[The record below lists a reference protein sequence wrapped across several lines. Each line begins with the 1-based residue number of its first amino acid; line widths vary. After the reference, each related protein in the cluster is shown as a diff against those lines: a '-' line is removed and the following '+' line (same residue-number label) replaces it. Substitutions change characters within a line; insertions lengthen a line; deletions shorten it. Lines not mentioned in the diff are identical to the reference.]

1 MKQLTNKQVYGAA
14 IIIGIFIASAILTG
28 FIETDDDYSDD
39 NEYVEAPVDTVEI
52 KKIPQSQMAQGD
64 QPVETAKKP
73 VRSPEVE
80 GDPMEELNSLI
91 GLNQVKAEVKS
102 LSDLIKVQK
111 EREALGMKN
120 PDITYHCV
128 FSGNPGTGKTTVAR
142 ILARIYKNLGVL
154 KSGHLVETDRS
165 GLVAEY
171 VGQTAMKTNELIDS
185 ALGGVLF
192 IDEAYALAD
201 RSSGDYGSEAI
212 ATLLKR
218 MEDDRDNLVVIV
230 AGYTNEMEEFV
241 ASNPG
246 LRSRFTR
253 FINFPD
259 YSSEELYGI
268 FMLRVNRYGYKLD
281 NDADAYLKDRLKYV
295 FNHKNRNFG
304 NGRYV
309 RNLFES
315 CVTYQSSRLSPIKDP
330 TKEQLQQITKEDIE
344 NAYKQVVQ

>member
-1 MKQLTNKQVYGAA
+1 MNQLSNKQVFGSA
-14 IIIGIFIASAILTG
+14 IIIGIFIAAAILTG
-28 FIETDDDYSDD
+28 FIPNDDDSSDD
-39 NEYVEAPVDTVEI
+39 DEIIEALMDSVRINKV
-52 KKIPQSQMAQGD
+52 PQSQIVQGK
-64 QPVETAKKP
+64 QSAETAKKP

-91 GLNQVKAEVKS
+91 GLTEVKEEVKT
-102 LSDLIKVQK
+102 LANLIKVQK
-111 EREALGMKN
+111 EREAKGLKN

-142 ILARIYKNLGVL
+142 ILARIYKDLGVL

-171 VGQTAMKTNELIDS
+171 VGQTAPKTNELIDS

-192 IDEAYALAD
+192 IDEAYALTSEAN
-201 RSSGDYGSEAI
+201 SDYGSEAI

-230 AGYTNEMEEFV
+230 AGYTNEMKQFV
-241 ASNPG
+241 ESNPG
-246 LRSRFTR
+246 LKSRFTR

-268 FMLRVNRYGYKLD
+268 FMMRVNRYGYKLD
-281 NDADAYLKDRLKYV
+281 SDADAYLKDRLNYV

-315 CVTYQSSRLSPIKDP
+315 CITFQSTRLSPIKEP
-330 TKEQLQQITKEDIE
+330 TEEQLQQITREDVE
-344 NAYKQVVQ
+344 KAYKQVAQ